1 LKEKP
6 MLDTH
11 GRKYLDPLIR
21 GSARMLSSMGIKPD
35 HVTLLAFI
43 VGMTSAI
50 IILFGWEILSVLLL
64 WISGFLDALD
74 GALARE
80 TGSSSSW
87 GTVMDI
93 TFDRLVELA
102 LIICLALTDHSIWPA
117 LIILL
122 SGIVF
127 SMTIFLTV
135 GALSERT
142 SSKAFYYQA
151 GLMER
156 TEGFIFFS
164 IMILFRNIRIPVTFL
179 FSALIIIT
187 GLQRLSEAERL
198 FRN

>member
-6 MLDTH
+6 MIDTH

>member
-1 LKEKP
+1 
-6 MLDTH
+6 
-11 GRKYLDPLIR
+11 
-21 GSARMLSSMGIKPD
+21 MLSSMGIKPD

>member
-1 LKEKP
+1 

-135 GALSERT
+135 GALSERA